1 MSTQRKT
8 TALAAKKARPAKS
21 TADGRIK
28 RGERNKEAIVGALYD
43 LIREGQVQPAIEA
56 VAAKAGVGTRTV
68 FRQFAH
74 IDDLYRGLAHRLR
87 GEVMRLV
94 DFAPPSGR
102 LETDVRALVA
112 RRARVFEYIMPFRH
126 AGRLVS
132 HQSAFLR
139 EEQLAGAKLFRAAIE
154 ANLGQH
160 LDALSEPRRADILE
174 ALDVL
179 LSFEA
184 WDRLRDQQGLSSKRA
199 CEVVVNAAL
208 LLVTTN
214 QKKYGV

>member
-1 MSTQRKT
+1 MSPGH
-8 TALAAKKARPAKS
+8 PAKS
-21 TADGRIK
+21 VADGRIK
-28 RGERNKEAIVGALYD
+28 RGERNKEAIVSALYE
-43 LIREGQVQPAIEA
+43 LIRQGQVQPAIED

-68 FRQFAH
+68 FRQFAN

-94 DFAPPSGR
+94 DVVPPSGR
-102 LETDVRALVA
+102 LQTDVLALVQ
-112 RRARVFEYIMPFRH
+112 RRARVFEYITPFRH

-154 ANLGQH
+154 ANLGPH
-160 LDALSEPRRADILE
+160 LDALSAPRRADILE
-174 ALDVL
+174 TLDVL

-184 WDRLRDQQGLSSKRA
+184 WDRLRDQQRLSSKRA
-199 CEVVVNAAL
+199 CEVLVNAVL
-208 LLVTTN
+208 SLVTSASRPKSEQ
-214 QKKYGV
+214 QKPEV